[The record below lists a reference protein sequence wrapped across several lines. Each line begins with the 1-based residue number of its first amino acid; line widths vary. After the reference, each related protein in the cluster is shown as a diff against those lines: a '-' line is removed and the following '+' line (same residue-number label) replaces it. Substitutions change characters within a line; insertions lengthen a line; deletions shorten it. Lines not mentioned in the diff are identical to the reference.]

1 MKFVENVRN
10 YQLDYQSVK
19 VYYMNTQDQI
29 MSLENKIQEIRHR
42 IAVEKC
48 NYKIEYQNLHKLEEE
63 LRKLI
68 LQSCQQ

>member
-1 MKFVENVRN
+1 
-10 YQLDYQSVK
+10 
-19 VYYMNTQDQI
+19 MNTQDQI
-29 MSLENKIQEIRHR
+29 MNLENKIQEIRHR

-68 LQSCQQ
+68 SQSCQQ